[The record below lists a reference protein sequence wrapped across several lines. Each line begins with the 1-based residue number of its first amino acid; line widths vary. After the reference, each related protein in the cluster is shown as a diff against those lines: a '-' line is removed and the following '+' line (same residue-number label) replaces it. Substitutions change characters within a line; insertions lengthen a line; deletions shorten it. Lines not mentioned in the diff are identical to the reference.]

1 MTQGRTIMNYDLL
14 FLDVDGTLK
23 QEPNEIS
30 EVNKEAVTRACCAGK
45 KVFIASGRN
54 KNLILNTVQELQLNS
69 YGNSYTVALNGAH
82 IIDNYTGE
90 TLHTVPISTQL
101 TYRLFLK
108 AYELDVSCHVYTEN
122 LVYFNFND
130 EQFSWYKKGGC
141 DCRFVDMGSPD
152 LGLEEVPLKFF
163 LHTED
168 RDKLERFKEEMHEVT
183 KESLNAEFSSTY
195 SLEYTS
201 IHASKGLGMEFI
213 CNLFGKSASEAV
225 AAGDG
230 ENDISML
237 TRAGLGIAMKN
248 ALDSVKAVA
257 DTVTERTCSEDGVTE
272 IIHKYLL
279 V

>member
-1 MTQGRTIMNYDLL
+1 MNYELL

-30 EVNKEAVTRACCAGK
+30 EENKEAVMRACYAGK
-45 KVFIASGRN
+45 KIFIASGRN
-54 KNLILNTVQELQLNS
+54 KKLILNTVQELQLNNFS
-69 YGNSYTVALNGAH
+69 NSYAVALNGAH
-82 IIDNYTGE
+82 IIDNLTGK
-90 TLHTVPISTQL
+90 TLHTVPLCTQL
-101 TYRLFLK
+101 TYQLFLK

-122 LVYFNFND
+122 LIYFNYND
-130 EQFSWYKKGGC
+130 IQFDWYKKGGC

-152 LGLEEVPLKFF
+152 LGLEEAPLKFF
-163 LHTED
+163 VTSREP
-168 RDKLERFKEEMHEVT
+168 DKLICFKKEMQEIT
-183 KESLNAEFSSTY
+183 KARLNAEFSSDY

-213 CNLFGKSASEAV
+213 CNLFGKSAAEAV

-237 TRAGLGIAMKN
+237 TMAGLGIAMQN
-248 ALDSVKAVA
+248 ALASVKAAA
-257 DTVTERTCSEDGVTE
+257 DTVTERTCNEDGVTE

>member
-1 MTQGRTIMNYDLL
+1 MNYDLL

-30 EVNKEAVTRACCAGK
+30 DGNKEAVMRACCAGK

-54 KNLILNTVQELQLNS
+54 KKLILHTIQELQLNN

-82 IIDNYTGE
+82 IIDNHTGK
-90 TLHTVPISTQL
+90 TLHTVPICIQL

-108 AYELDVSCHVYTEN
+108 AQELDVSCHVYTEN
-122 LVYFNFND
+122 LVYFNYND
-130 EQFSWYKKGGC
+130 IQYAWYKKGGC

-152 LGLEEVPLKFF
+152 LGLEEAPLKFF
-163 LHTED
+163 VSSQD
-168 RDKLERFKEEMHEVT
+168 KDKLECFKKEMQEAT
-183 KESLNAEFSSTY
+183 KQSLNAEFSSDY

-201 IHASKGLGMEFI
+201 IHASKGLGMEYI

-237 TRAGLGIAMKN
+237 QKAGLGIAMQN

-257 DTVTERTCSEDGVTE
+257 DTVTERTCSEDGVTK
-272 IIHKYLL
+272 IIHKYFL

>member
-1 MTQGRTIMNYDLL
+1 MNYELL

-23 QEPNEIS
+23 QEPNQIS
-30 EVNKEAVTRACCAGK
+30 EVNKEAVIRACSAGK

-54 KNLILNTVQELQLNS
+54 KKLILNTVQELQLNN

-82 IIDNYTGE
+82 IIDNHTGK
-90 TLHTVPISTQL
+90 TLHTVPICTQL

-130 EQFSWYKKGGC
+130 IQYNWYKKGGC
-141 DCRFVDMGSPD
+141 ECRLVDMGSPD
-152 LGLEEVPLKFF
+152 LGLEEAPLKFF
-163 LHTED
+163 VACED
-168 RDKLERFKEEMHEVT
+168 RNKLERFKREMHDAT
-183 KESLNAEFSSTY
+183 KLSLNAEFSSEY

-201 IHASKGLGMEFI
+201 IHASKGLGMEYV
-213 CNLFGKSASEAV
+213 CNLFGKSTLEAV

-237 TRAGLGIAMKN
+237 TRAGLGVAMQN
-248 ALDSVKAVA
+248 AMDSVKAVA
-257 DTVTERTCSEDGVTE
+257 DTVTERTCNEDGVTE

-279 V
+279 I